1 MWNEL
6 CGCIDE
12 NWKALKARIQ
22 ASITGI
28 KLNGTTYYQTDGTG
42 ICDLGEIQ
50 TEIPKASEIELDDG
64 RDVQTAIVSI
74 DEALPDKVIDVEPSA
89 VTGGINL
96 NETDGNG
103 TVARTLIRADDSL
116 AFDGLQIG
124 ISDKTDGRIT
134 EAMNTATT
142 AGNKADDAQT
152 DADSAMS
159 AATTAKATADTAL
172 TKAETAITNAAT
184 AQATATTA
192 QGTAETALS
201 DASTAQTTADTAI
214 EKADNALSTATT
226 ANDTANTAKDTANTA
241 NATATNAQAT
251 ASTAKSTAD
260 TAKSTADTAQT
271 TANTAKTTA
280 DEAKETAETA
290 QTTAESAQSTAN
302 TASSTASTAYQTAV
316 TAKTTAETADGV
328 ADEAKT
334 TADTALT
341 KAKNAIVSFVTSVT
355 DKILNATVTK
365 GDDTTETVELFTAG
379 NNLSWNGKT
388 LNAVGG
394 AAYAAGDGITLAD
407 GAFSV
412 NVGTGLQINATDKSL
427 EVNSDTTDALDT
439 RVTNLET
446 TASGLQTSV
455 SALDTSVQTLDGEVD
470 TLNTTVAGKQAT
482 VTGGAS
488 TITTSNLT
496 TNRALI
502 SNSSGKVAV
511 SAVTS
516 TELGYLDGVTSNV
529 QTQLNA
535 KIIGENSVTGS
546 VANSPTSMGTASY
559 GYYALKS
566 SSNSAAII
574 LGAKNCPYG
583 NTTVQS
589 STPRGN
595 CLALPTGVQF
605 AYGSFYG
612 YTSATR
618 YVPATI
624 TLPVAYSSAS
634 SYVVVATI
642 EDHDVHNLWGYT
654 VRVRRISGSQFM
666 VYVQNA
672 GGSGGSITDDCKINW
687 IAIGY

>member
-226 ANDTANTAKDTANTA
+226 ANDTANTAKDTADTA

-388 LNAVGG
+388 LNAIGG
-394 AAYAAGDGITLAD
+394 AAYSAGDGITLAD

-412 NVGTGLQINATDKSL
+412 NYG
-427 EVNSDTTDALDT
+427 
-439 RVTNLET
+439 
-446 TASGLQTSV
+446 SGLQLNASTN
-455 SALDTSVQTLDGEVD
+455 AIEVD
-470 TLNTTVAGKQAT
+470 SSAIPANTMFVKITWAEFLAGNT
-482 VTGGAS
+482 VTVNGTTYTPIEYHISDFGDYDTDELNIAFTVINGNPVMRSS
-488 TITTSNLT
+488 TYAAHGSYYIYKMGRTSDTNDIGFIYQCIKTTSNIIVNYVKAISSSST
-496 TNRALI
+496 TNTKSTFTMSSGTIYALI
-502 SNSSGKVAV
+502 
-511 SAVTS
+511 
-516 TELGYLDGVTSNV
+516 
-529 QTQLNA
+529 QL
-535 KIIGENSVTGS
+535 
-546 VANSPTSMGTASY
+546 
-559 GYYALKS
+559 
-566 SSNSAAII
+566 
-574 LGAKNCPYG
+574 
-583 NTTVQS
+583 
-589 STPRGN
+589 
-595 CLALPTGVQF
+595 
-605 AYGSFYG
+605 
-612 YTSATR
+612 
-618 YVPATI
+618 
-624 TLPVAYSSAS
+624 
-634 SYVVVATI
+634 
-642 EDHDVHNLWGYT
+642 
-654 VRVRRISGSQFM
+654 
-666 VYVQNA
+666 
-672 GGSGGSITDDCKINW
+672 
-687 IAIGY
+687 

>member
-1 MWNEL
+1 MWNDL

-28 KLNGTTYYQTDGTG
+28 KLNGTTYYQSDGTG
-42 ICDLGEIQ
+42 ICDLGDIQ

-103 TVARTLIRADDSL
+103 TTARMLIRADDSL
-116 AFDGLQIG
+116 TFDGLQIG

-172 TKAETAITNAAT
+172 TKSETAI
-184 AQATATTA
+184 
-192 QGTAETALS
+192 ETANS
-201 DASTAQTTADTAI
+201 AM
-214 EKADNALSTATT
+214 STATT
-226 ANDTANTAKDTANTA
+226 ANDTANTAKDTADTA
-241 NATATNAQAT
+241 NATATDAQTT

-260 TAKSTADTAQT
+260 TAKATADTAQ
-271 TANTAKTTA
+271 A
-280 DEAKETAETA
+280 
-290 QTTAESAQSTAN
+290 TAN

-328 ADEAKT
+328 ADEAKA

-388 LNAVGG
+388 LNAIGG
-394 AAYAAGDGITLAD
+394 AAYSAGNGITLAD

-535 KIIGENSVTGS
+535 KLIGQNLVTGS
-546 VANSPTSMGTASY
+546 VANSPDSMGTNSY
-559 GYYALKS
+559 GYFSLKS
-566 SSNSAAII
+566 SANSNAVVLA
-574 LGAKNCPYG
+574 AKNCPTG
-583 NTTVQS
+583 NTTAQS
-589 STPRGN
+589 SSPRGN
-595 CLALPTGVQF
+595 CVALPSGVQF

-612 YTSATR
+612 FTSATR

-642 EDHDVHNLWGYT
+642 EDHDQHNIWGYT

-672 GGSGGSITDDCKINW
+672 GGSGGVITDDCKINW
-687 IAIGY
+687 IAIGF